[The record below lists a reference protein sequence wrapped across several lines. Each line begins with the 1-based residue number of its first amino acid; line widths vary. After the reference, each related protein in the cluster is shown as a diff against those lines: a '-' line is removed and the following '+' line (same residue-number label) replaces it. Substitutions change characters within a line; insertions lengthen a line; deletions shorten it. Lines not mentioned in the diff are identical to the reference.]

1 MKLNHMKREEC
12 DNQIGKR
19 LEGWNSLSKLAFT
32 MFVVILAVVALIPKP
47 VSNCVAV
54 GVITAATVTSAFMLI
69 SLVLR
74 SYWAL
79 RLTNKRVTGVG
90 ADQLHKPSK

>member
-1 MKLNHMKREEC
+1 MKRDEY
-12 DNQIGKR
+12 DSQIETR
-19 LEGWNSLSKLAFT
+19 LENWNSLSKLAFT
-32 MFVVILAVVALIPKP
+32 MFVVMLAVVALIPKP

-79 RLTNKRVTGVG
+79 RFKNKRVIAIG